1 MSEYAPKYATITL
14 VEINHLM
21 ERNAPK
27 NALPVLLVLNAF
39 CMDGFSCFPSITTIR
54 KHLNYSLSVR
64 TVQKVLKWLAD
75 NLVIERN
82 NKKSKSRW
90 VNLLRKMV
98 YGQSG
103 EKDIQAGLRPKSEDV
118 QIVRKDASKSFA
130 IREESEKNILTSVCL
145 LKQGDGKQ
153 TPKKSRSIQQKLSS
167 AKRRVQRY
175 TNLLNNREEPV
186 QADNGDGETRSVLS
200 YWMACYKLGQPIF
213 DGSDEQLHDIVR
225 LYDQNETVRNSLLF
239 YPKITEQIQRFKF

>member
-1 MSEYAPKYATITL
+1 MSEYTPKYATITL

-21 ERNAPK
+21 QRNAPK

-39 CMDGFSCFPSITTIR
+39 CMDGHTCFPSIRTIR
-54 KHLNYSLSVR
+54 KHLNNYLSVR
-64 TVQKVLKWLAD
+64 TIQKVLKWLVD

-82 NKKSKSRW
+82 SKHSKKRW

-98 YGQSG
+98 YGEG
-103 EKDIQAGLRPKSEDV
+103 ESSEDV
-118 QIVRKDASKSFA
+118 QTVRKDASKSFA
-130 IREESEKNILTSVCL
+130 IREEPIREHLTSVSL

-153 TPKKSRSIQQKLSS
+153 TPKKSRSIHQKLSS

-186 QADNGDGETRSVLS
+186 QAKHGDGETRSVLS
-200 YWMACYKLGQPIF
+200 YWMACYKLGQPNF
-213 DGSDEQLHDIVR
+213 DGTNEQLQDIVQ
-225 LYDQNETVRNSLLF
+225 LYDKDEAVRDSLLF
-239 YPKITEQIQRFKF
+239 YPKITEQIKSFKF